1 VDLLPS
7 DEQQE
12 IASAAAAF
20 IAKELP
26 TSSLRARRHE
36 PDAIDGEVWMRCARL
51 GWLGLGVP
59 EALGGVGYGVIEE
72 AMLFREIG
80 RGLAPGPFLA
90 TSLAAHVAVEAGHA
104 GLAGSLMEGR
114 AAAALA
120 ISRDPDSDVGATVT
134 GTFDLL
140 DDVGAAVVLVVG
152 PSGVA
157 LLDAAQLGPI
167 DHLTSIDPASR
178 LGRVAISGVETLAVP
193 TVAVGEALF
202 QRGCVLAAAMLAG
215 IAEAA
220 RDHASEHARTR
231 VQFGRPIGVHQA
243 IKHRCADMALHA
255 EAATAQVFFAAA
267 AIDGRRVD
275 APFHASAAKVV
286 ATNAALGN
294 AEANIQ
300 IHGGQGYTFGNDA
313 NLYLKRAH
321 VVAAAMAPLHW
332 HQARL
337 LQLPPAE

>member
-7 DEQQE
+7 GDQQE
-12 IASAAAAF
+12 IATAAAAF

-26 TSSLRARRHE
+26 TSGLRARRDE
-36 PDAIDGEVWMRCARL
+36 PQALDRETWLRCVHL
-51 GWLGLGVP
+51 GWLGLGIP
-59 EALGGVGYGVIEE
+59 EASGGVGYGVIEE

-90 TSLAAHVAVEAGHA
+90 TSLAVHAAVASGHGEMA
-104 GLAGSLMEGR
+104 SALMTGG
-114 AAAALA
+114 AAALA
-120 ISRDPDSDVGATVT
+120 LSRQPAPEVGATVT

-140 DDVGAAVVLVVG
+140 DDAALVEAAAIG
-152 PSGVA
+152 PVERR
-157 LLDAAQLGPI
+157 
-167 DHLTSIDPASR
+167 TSIDPASR
-178 LGRVAISGVETLAVP
+178 LSRVRLSDVPAVAVP
-193 TVAVGEALF
+193 ADQAAALF
-202 QRGCVLAAAMLAG
+202 HRGCVLAAATLAG

-220 RDHASEHARTR
+220 RDHAADHARTR
-231 VQFGRPIGVHQA
+231 VQFGRPIGVNQA

-255 EAATAQVFFAAA
+255 EAATAQVWFAAA

-275 APFHASAAKVV
+275 AAFHASAAKVV
-286 ATNAALGN
+286 ATDAAIGN

-300 IHGGQGYTFGNDA
+300 IHGGQGYTFANDA

-321 VVAAAMAPLHW
+321 VVAATMAPLHW